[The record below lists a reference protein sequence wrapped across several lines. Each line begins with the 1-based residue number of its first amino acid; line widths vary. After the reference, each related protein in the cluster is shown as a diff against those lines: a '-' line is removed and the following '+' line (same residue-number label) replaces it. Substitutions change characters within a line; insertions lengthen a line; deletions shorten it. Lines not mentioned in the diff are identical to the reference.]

1 MTSPAEQIL
10 NSSLGLEFSDE
21 DAATIVALMD
31 ERLLAD
37 GDYLIEEGASDDTL
51 HVIVKGKLEVVKK
64 TPADALASLAVLRE
78 GDMAGELSFLD
89 SETHTV
95 GLRALSDV
103 KVLSLTREKFES
115 IVDEHPQLVYRVM
128 RAVGRSAHRIVHRMN
143 ADFIELSNYIFK
155 QHGRY

>member
-1 MTSPAEQIL
+1 MSGTVKQIL
-10 NSSLGLEFSDE
+10 DSSLGLEFSDQQ
-21 DAATIVALMD
+21 AATVVDLMD

-37 GDYLIEEGASDDTL
+37 GDYLIEEGTSDDTL
-51 HVIVKGKLEVVKK
+51 HVILEGKLEVVKK

-89 SETHTV
+89 SEKHTV
-95 GLRALSDV
+95 GLRALSTV